1 MKPVNNFLD
10 SVLPTFGNTKDNTP
24 IYDEAQKM
32 FISSPYTSAAGHSY
46 YKGLRFTDR
55 IVMIE
60 KIGTYYNWTYIDGVE
75 LYAFNGTEKVLIA
88 KKQFEKEF
96 YNMEQIKREVKQ
108 MLFDYFR
115 SQILLKNE
123 NASEELIEK
132 HAMQTIDSLYENK
145 IEQIVSYLK
154 QPAMQTLL
162 ALEN

>member
-24 IYDEAQKM
+24 IYDDAQKM
-32 FISSPYTSAAGHSY
+32 FISSAYTSAAGHSY

-60 KIGTYYNWTYIDGVE
+60 QIGTYYNWTYIDGVE

-96 YNMEQIKREVKQ
+96 YNMERIKTEVKQ

-145 IEQIVSYLK
+145 IEQIVGYLK
-154 QPAMQTLL
+154 QPAMQALL
-162 ALEN
+162 A